1 MNAQPVIENPS
12 AVAPELVG
20 RSAHLGAFMS
30 RFETSSWGA
39 PIVVSGATGMGKT
52 TLLRAFEAVAR
63 EAGWR
68 VISETPVK
76 GLTERMSGT
85 YLPALY
91 ENLAE
96 SESGLFE
103 KLPLAEQITTIAE
116 KLQATERGL
125 LITIDRYEKFAT
137 SSVRELLTACRAAA
151 ERRLPVL
158 VVISGRVGEVR
169 EFAQPENGEEQG
181 AEHLPVCTLTR
192 PQTEHALKGAIQQRH
207 GEGSDGGED
216 YLRSVCELTCE
227 QLASATQATA
237 GYPYMIGLVAER
249 IAESLM
255 HHASREY
262 LPYECFE
269 RALNAAHE
277 SLGLRVLDPL
287 LEQMSAGDR
296 AFVEAMA
303 QDDGPS
309 KMSDIATRLQK
320 NAQYVGVYR
329 NRLVESQII
338 RPASYGKVT
347 FAIEHLRE
355 HLRTAVSFGADNEF

>member
-12 AVAPELVG
+12 AVTPELVG

-30 RFETSSWGA
+30 RFETSCWGG

-76 GLTERMSGT
+76 GLAERMSGT

-103 KLPLAEQITTIAE
+103 KLPLEEQITTIAE

-125 LITIDRYEKFAT
+125 LITIDRYEKFSA
-137 SSVRELLTACRAAA
+137 SSVRELLSACRAATH
-151 ERRLPVL
+151 RRLPVL

-169 EFAQPENGEEQG
+169 EFAQPGGECQG
-181 AEHLPVCTLTR
+181 AEHLSVCSLNR
-192 PQTEHALKGAIQQRH
+192 SQAEHALRDAIQRH
-207 GEGSDGGED
+207 GEGSNESGEC
-216 YLRSVCELTCE
+216 LRPTCELTCE
-227 QLASATQATA
+227 QLASATNATA
-237 GYPYMIGLVAER
+237 GYPYMIRLVAER
-249 IAESLM
+249 IAESLL
-255 HHASREY
+255 HHTTGEH
-262 LPYECFE
+262 LPYECFD
-269 RALNAAHE
+269 RALAAAHD
-277 SLGLRVLDPL
+277 SLGWRVLDPL

-329 NRLVESQII
+329 NRLVEAQII

-355 HLRTAVSFGADNEF
+355 HLRATASIGADNEF